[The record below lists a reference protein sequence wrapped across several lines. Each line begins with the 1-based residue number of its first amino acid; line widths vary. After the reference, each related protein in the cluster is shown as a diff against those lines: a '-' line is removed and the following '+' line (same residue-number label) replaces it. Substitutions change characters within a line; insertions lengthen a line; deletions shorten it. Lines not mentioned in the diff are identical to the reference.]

1 MKKRPVVLFFAGCV
15 SGMAAVWN
23 EEIPA
28 AVFYCLGGVIFWGRQ
43 ILRDRRYLIG
53 LLGMAIGMLLLF
65 AQRHTAEQEIR
76 MVEKKAPKEI
86 SGVVLKSSQTER
98 SMAYLI

>member
-86 SGVVLKSSQTER
+86 SGVVLKS
-98 SMAYLI
+98 